1 MKNNSVAKVTQ
12 NCLIDLHLHLDGSIS
27 IPSAR
32 ELAAISKVTLPED
45 DNELKKLLA
54 VAEDCTSL
62 VDYLKTFDLPQTLLQ
77 NEEAIERCVYN
88 LCTEMSKQ
96 GYIYAEIRFAP
107 QFSMNEG
114 LTQEQIVKAAIK
126 GLDKSG
132 FNAQL
137 ILCAMRR
144 FDFAKMEIIDN
155 SDLNNET
162 LRLAKKYLGKG
173 VCAIDIAGPEAQCPV
188 NHYKELFAKAKELG
202 VPYTIHAGEALG
214 PESVDLAIEYG
225 AQRIGHGVRSIESE
239 KTMAILIEKRVPLEL
254 CPLSN
259 INTGVYPSIK
269 DEPIKS
275 YLDRG
280 IVVTINADNSMV
292 SSTTVRRELQTIAD
306 VFGLT
311 DAQIKQIFIN
321 SANAAFLSE
330 ANKKQLVDQINA
342 EYEAK

>member
-114 LTQEQIVKAAIK
+114 L
-126 GLDKSG
+126 
-132 FNAQL
+132 
-137 ILCAMRR
+137 
-144 FDFAKMEIIDN
+144 
-155 SDLNNET
+155 
-162 LRLAKKYLGKG
+162 
-173 VCAIDIAGPEAQCPV
+173 
-188 NHYKELFAKAKELG
+188 
-202 VPYTIHAGEALG
+202 
-214 PESVDLAIEYG
+214 
-225 AQRIGHGVRSIESE
+225 
-239 KTMAILIEKRVPLEL
+239 
-254 CPLSN
+254 
-259 INTGVYPSIK
+259 
-269 DEPIKS
+269 
-275 YLDRG
+275 
-280 IVVTINADNSMV
+280 
-292 SSTTVRRELQTIAD
+292 
-306 VFGLT
+306 
-311 DAQIKQIFIN
+311 
-321 SANAAFLSE
+321 
-330 ANKKQLVDQINA
+330 
-342 EYEAK
+342 